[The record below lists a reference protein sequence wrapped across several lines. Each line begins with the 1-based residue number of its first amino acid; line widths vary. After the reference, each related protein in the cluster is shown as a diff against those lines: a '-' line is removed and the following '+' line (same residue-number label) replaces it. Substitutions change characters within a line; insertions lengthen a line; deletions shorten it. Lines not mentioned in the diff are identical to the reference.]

1 METMIRVE
9 NLSRRYGRVRALNGL
24 EMQVPAGAVYGFLGP
39 NGAGKTTTL
48 RILTGLARADKGQ
61 VWLNNQPLA
70 LQKLGN
76 RPSIGV
82 LPEEPAFYTWM
93 TPREYL
99 RDFVAPLYKLS
110 RQEAV
115 SRSGEMLEVVGLSYA
130 AERRIGGFSRGMRQ
144 RLGLAKALLP
154 RSELLLLD
162 EPVSALDPAG
172 RKEVLDLIE
181 LMRGQA
187 TVLLSTHILSDVE
200 RVCDKVGIINK
211 GKMIIESPRQ
221 ELLDRYALP
230 IFEVESENGFGDWIG
245 TASRIDGVER
255 LEVAGR
261 TARIFVKDVQQAG
274 RNLLASIMENGIVLR
289 RFEKVTPSLE
299 DIFLTLTSEP
309 AAEKGS

>member
-115 SRSGEMLEVVGLSYA
+115 SRSGELLEVVGLSYA

-245 TASRIDGVER
+245 TASQIEGVER

-261 TARIFVKDVQQAG
+261 TARVFVKDVQQAG